1 MFTEPLANFFNTT
14 TGHAETAIVGATN
27 VDGIFDEPS
36 ADDISVGSTR
46 PRFMC
51 TLVSLPAGYRTATI
65 VLRGRNFKVA
75 GAPDFDETGTIV
87 TLELQEQ

>member
-1 MFTEPLANFFNTT
+1 MFTEPIDNFFNTA
-14 TGHAETAIVGATN
+14 GHAETATVGATP

-36 ADDISVGSTR
+36 ADDAGVGSTA
-46 PRFMC
+46 PTFTC
-51 TLVSLPAGYRTATI
+51 KTAALPAGYRTATI

-75 GAPDFDETGTIV
+75 GAPNFDVTGNVV